1 MTPTTSTRPA
11 WLMGTLRV
19 ILAFGLLGLVIALN
33 RDQVRSVLQR
43 RPDAWRF
50 AAAFGFYLTG
60 LLLAFLRWYLLVRV
74 LAMPFRVRD
83 ALRLGF
89 IGTLFNLVIPGAV
102 GGDVVKAAYLC
113 REQAR
118 KAQAVA
124 TIVVDR
130 ILGLLGLF
138 GLAGVA
144 GLLAWGRLDSGAKR
158 LVVIVWV
165 LLGAGLAA
173 LAIATS
179 PALHRRPTRN
189 ARKARRRA
197 ELGEAAAA
205 YRGHPAALILALA
218 MAATTH
224 GLNVLAFSTADHAMF
239 PAEAPSL
246 AEHCVIV
253 PLVLFSTAIP
263 LPLAALGLS
272 EGVSASLFRLAHFRG
287 GAVAMMGFR
296 ALQYVGAILAA
307 FVYLPNR
314 GRVRTL
320 MSEADAAEVETVA
333 AVPPDVAH

>member
-1 MTPTTSTRPA
+1 LSGPEPARPGRA
-11 WLMGTLRV
+11 SAILRV
-19 ILAFGLLGLVIALN
+19 VLAFGLLGLVIALN
-33 RDQVRSVLQR
+33 RDQVRSVLHR
-43 RPDAWRF
+43 RPDGALF
-50 AAAFGFYLTG
+50 ALGFGLYLSG
-60 LLLAFLRWYLLVRV
+60 LMLAFLRWYLLVRV

-113 REQAR
+113 REQER

-144 GLLAWGRLDSGAKR
+144 GLLYWGTLDLGAKR

-165 LLGAGLAA
+165 LIGVGLAL
-173 LAIATS
+173 LAVATS
-179 PALHRRPTRN
+179 PAVHRRPARS
-189 ARKARRRA
+189 ARKEKRRA
-197 ELGEAAAA
+197 ELAEAAAA
-205 YRGHPAALILALA
+205 YRGHPGALTLALW
-218 MAATTH
+218 MATATH
-224 GLNVLAFSTADHAMF
+224 GLNVLAFFAADAALF
-239 PAEAPSL
+239 RPVPTL

-253 PLVLFSTAIP
+253 PLVLFSTAVP

-272 EGVSASLFRLAHFRG
+272 EGVSASLFRLAHFDG

-296 ALQYVGAILAA
+296 VLQYAGAILAA

-320 MSEADAAEVETVA
+320 IREADIPEIEPVPGPTV
-333 AVPPDVAH
+333 